1 MPLPICHLPRQ
12 SRGLLVALLLAPG
25 VALSASV
32 VGDLDVTIRMIE
44 RQAPDA
50 EAVINRIE
58 PPRVTPPAA
67 AGQGPENRPD
77 DRGEQGRR
85 GDASP
90 PGREA
95 GREQDRDRHWRGD
108 GEDRRRHAP
117 DEARDRGRET
127 REHSWQ
133 RREERRDDRPSRGDR
148 GDWGDRRD

>member
-1 MPLPICHLPRQ
+1 MPTRPLPRP
-12 SRGLLVALLLAPG
+12 SRGLLAALLLAPG
-25 VALSASV
+25 VALSASAI
-32 VGDLDVTIRMIE
+32 GDLDVTIRMIE

-58 PPRVTPPAA
+58 PPRVRPPAA
-67 AGQGPENRPD
+67 AERGAQNDQADGG
-77 DRGEQGRR
+77 DRTRR
-85 GDASP
+85 GDAVP

-95 GREQDRDRHWRGD
+95 GREHDRDRHWRGD

-117 DEARDRGRET
+117 DEARDRSREA
-127 REHSWQ
+127 RENSWQ